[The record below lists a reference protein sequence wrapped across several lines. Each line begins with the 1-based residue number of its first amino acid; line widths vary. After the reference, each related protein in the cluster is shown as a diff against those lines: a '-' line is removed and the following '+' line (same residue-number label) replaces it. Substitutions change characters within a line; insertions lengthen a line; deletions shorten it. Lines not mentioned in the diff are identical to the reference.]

1 MQGPLDIAAIRRQ
14 FPGLGLQV
22 AGSDAVFFD
31 GPAGSQV
38 PTRVADAVH
47 RHLLHCNAN
56 HGGAFATSRQND
68 TVVEG
73 ARVALAD
80 LFGGNEQEIVF
91 GANMTTLTFH
101 LARVLA
107 RTWGADA
114 EIAVSDSDH
123 DANVTPWVE
132 AADDAGCRVVR
143 LPVHADSTLDV
154 DRASALIGPRT
165 RLLALGAAS
174 NLSGTIHPVRELC
187 ELARAQG
194 ALTFVDAVHFA
205 PHHRIDVPQWGCDFA
220 VASAYKFFGPH
231 VGVLWG
237 RAELLAR
244 LPAIKVRPAPDVGPE
259 RWQTGTANFAGIAG
273 TLAAVDYL
281 AGLAGT
287 GGSNRRRALDA
298 AFAAITAHETALC
311 QRLLA
316 GLATM
321 PVRIVGLTDPARL
334 RERCPTVSF
343 VPPAPHT
350 PQGVAQRL
358 GEAGVFCWAGN
369 SYALPLAQALGLEP
383 HGVVRLG
390 LLHYNTAAEVDRAL
404 ATLRP
409 MFA

>member
-1 MQGPLDIAAIRRQ
+1 VIDR
-14 FPGLGLQV
+14 
-22 AGSDAVFFD
+22 
-31 GPAGSQV
+31 
-38 PTRVADAVH
+38 
-47 RHLLHCNAN
+47 
-56 HGGAFATSRQND
+56 
-68 TVVEG
+68 
-73 ARVALAD
+73 ARLALAD
-80 LFGGNEQEIVF
+80 LFGGHEQEIVF

-101 LARVLA
+101 LARALA
-107 RTWGADA
+107 RTWSTDD
-114 EIAVSDSDH
+114 EIVVSDSDH

-132 AADDAGCRVVR
+132 AADDAGCRVLR

-187 ELARAQG
+187 ELARAHG

-205 PHHRIDVPQWGCDFA
+205 PHQRMNVRGWDCDFA

-237 RAELLAR
+237 RADLLQR
-244 LPAIKVRPAPDVGPE
+244 LPAIKVRPAPDRGPE

-281 AGLAGT
+281 ASL
-287 GGSNRRRALDA
+287 GGQVGAVGQSGGDRRHALDA
-298 AFAAITAHETALC
+298 AFAAISAHETALC
-311 QRLLA
+311 HRLLA

-321 PVRIVGLTDPARL
+321 PVRIVGLADPQRL

-343 VPPAPHT
+343 VPPAPFT
-350 PQGVAQRL
+350 PHEVALRL

-369 SYALPLAQALGLEP
+369 SYALPLSQALDLEP
-383 HGVVRLG
+383 NGVVRLG
-390 LLHYNTAAEVDRAL
+390 LLHYNTAAEVDRVL
-404 ATLRP
+404 ATLQP